1 MPSSY
6 VGLYMGASR
15 QQHNKAP
22 PHCLVYYSTAQH
34 STAKH
39 SKAQHSTTQQNT
51 ARRSAKPVVCLHGSW
66 ARLQQARLQEAPSPW
81 CKLLAVAVA
90 VAVIAVV
97 PWLRL
102 RLRLWGSSH
111 GAKHLPSKQPGLW
124 EGGAGCEMASEAGRA
139 QRQWQ
144 RPSQRAAAALGMG
157 LGERARARA
166 RALLRTGAHCKAA
179 RGGGGGGG
187 GGGCR
192 CGRVV
197 KEHADVLLCGCSAVA
212 VPAVVVN
219 LL

>member
-1 MPSSY
+1 M
-6 VGLYMGASR
+6 
-15 QQHNKAP
+15 
-22 PHCLVYYSTAQH
+22 
-34 STAKH
+34 
-39 SKAQHSTTQQNT
+39 
-51 ARRSAKPVVCLHGSW
+51 
-66 ARLQQARLQEAPSPW
+66 
-81 CKLLAVAVA
+81 AVAVA

-97 PWLRL
+97 PWLLL
-102 RLRLWGSSH
+102 RLRLWGSSP

-157 LGERARARA
+157 LGERAQARA

-187 GGGCR
+187 
-192 CGRVV
+192 VV
-197 KEHADVLLCGCSAVA
+197 VVVGAGVVESSKSTPMCCSAVA

>member
-1 MPSSY
+1 MALSTYPVNSQAS
-6 VGLYMGASR
+6 GRAAQGAS
-15 QQHNKAP
+15 
-22 PHCLVYYSTAQH
+22 L
-34 STAKH
+34 
-39 SKAQHSTTQQNT
+39 
-51 ARRSAKPVVCLHGSW
+51 
-66 ARLQQARLQEAPSPW
+66 
-81 CKLLAVAVA
+81 
-90 VAVIAVV
+90 
-97 PWLRL
+97 
-102 RLRLWGSSH
+102 
-111 GAKHLPSKQPGLW
+111 
-124 EGGAGCEMASEAGRA
+124 EMASEAGRA

-187 GGGCR
+187 GGGGCR

>member
-1 MPSSY
+1 MY
-6 VGLYMGASR
+6 GG
-15 QQHNKAP
+15 
-22 PHCLVYYSTAQH
+22 
-34 STAKH
+34 
-39 SKAQHSTTQQNT
+39 
-51 ARRSAKPVVCLHGSW
+51 W
-66 ARLQQARLQEAPSPW
+66 ARLQQARLQRAPSPW

-90 VAVIAVV
+90 MAVIAVMAV
-97 PWLRL
+97 ITVAVAVA
-102 RLRLWGSSH
+102 LWGSSP
-111 GAKHLPSKQPGLW
+111 GAKHLPSEQPGLW

-187 GGGCR
+187 GGGGCR

-197 KEHADVLLCGCSAVA
+197 KEHANVLLCGCCARRGGQFVINRSVRRGS
-212 VPAVVVN
+212 
-219 LL
+219 